1 MIMMVVEWWWG
12 VSVLCFIVVLVVE
25 MVMFGWVIGIL
36 DDKKKITYLK
46 FLGSI

>member
-25 MVMFGWVIGIL
+25 MVMVGCAV
-36 DDKKKITYLK
+36 
-46 FLGSI
+46 GSDWGDIMVYF